1 MFKENIQNYNKNC
14 PEAGVTK
21 SLRFYL
27 LESEMDQ
34 FFLKGTDVDDCT
46 LPEFKH
52 LLIVFG
58 GVGGIEA
65 ALEVIIYLCT
75 LRLIKRRNK
84 KTTISCVFDVV
95 TKQMFYQ

>member
-1 MFKENIQNYNKNC
+1 MKWITRDYDNN
-14 PEAGVTK
+14 
-21 SLRFYL
+21 S
-27 LESEMDQ
+27 
-34 FFLKGTDVDDCT
+34 FLKGTDVDDCT

-75 LRLIKRRNK
+75 LRLIKLRNM
-84 KTTISCVFDVV
+84 KTTIYCKSLGKIFTCVLKLVV
-95 TKQMFYQ
+95 FFHIYESHCIRHKTYLN

>member
-1 MFKENIQNYNKNC
+1 
-14 PEAGVTK
+14 
-21 SLRFYL
+21 
-27 LESEMDQ
+27 MDQ
-34 FFLKGTDVDDCT
+34 FYLKGTDVDDCT

-75 LRLIKRRNK
+75 LRLIKLRNM
-84 KTTISCVFDVV
+84 KTTISCVFDVLPV
-95 TKQMFYQ
+95 VWKINLSSTVCSARLL